1 MGCRSLH
8 THSLRVHVATDH
20 QSITGWIVAERVRP
34 APTDRPY
41 APGANDPVSGCP
53 DDRVTKHAMNRSP
66 WSHVAWSGA

>member
-1 MGCRSLH
+1 MSL
-8 THSLRVHVATDH
+8 SYDVD
-20 QSITGWIVAERVRP
+20 IVVQRRTSTARPTRADARP
-34 APTDRPY
+34 AAPAARPY

>member
-1 MGCRSLH
+1 MSL
-8 THSLRVHVATDH
+8 SYDVD
-20 QSITGWIVAERVRP
+20 IVVRRRTSTARP
-34 APTDRPY
+34 APAARPAPPACPTRPY